1 MTEEK
6 QEAPHLPVKFKW
18 FAIGVVSAFILVL
31 LTARATTGS

>member
-18 FAIGVVSAFILVL
+18 FAIGVISAFVLVL
-31 LTARATTGS
+31 LAARAAGS